1 MRALPR
7 RAVLAGVGAATFVAK
22 VRAQAKSLTLL
33 AHPVIRSVA
42 EAPQGG
48 DITAGWRQRT
58 GMSLEWVTLD
68 TDPLHERLFR
78 EASLSRTTI
87 DVATLLN
94 ARAVPRIT
102 SLFEPLDEYAK
113 AQPIEDFSDIFPGLI
128 QAMTFDGAAL

>member
-1 MRALPR
+1 MRAVPR
-7 RAVLAGVGAATFVAK
+7 RAVLAGAGAAALASK
-22 VRAQAKSLTLL
+22 ARAQAKSLTLL

-42 EAPQGG
+42 EAAQGG

-58 GMSLEWVTLD
+58 GTALEWVTLD

-78 EASLSRTTI
+78 EASLTRTTI

-113 AQPIEDFSDIFPGLI
+113 AQPIEDFADIFPGLI
-128 QAMTFDGAAL
+128 KAMTFD